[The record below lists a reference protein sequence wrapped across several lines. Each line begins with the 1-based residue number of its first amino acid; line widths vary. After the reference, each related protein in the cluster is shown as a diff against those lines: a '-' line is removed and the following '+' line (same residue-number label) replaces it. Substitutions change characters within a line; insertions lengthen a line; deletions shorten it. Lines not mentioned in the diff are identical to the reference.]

1 MQWVEGF
8 KRRWNFA
15 MRAITRSGK
24 ANEAL
29 GQTQLDSFS
38 TRIQQVIHDHKIV
51 KIFNADQTAVNFE
64 MIPTKTLSKEGL
76 KTVWVMAA
84 GKDKERVSAM
94 LMADADGIKYP
105 AFIVMKTT
113 KSKVPKNVQENMQQ
127 RNGFGKMFLR
137 QKIEKKRPNERFN
150 LKSPDRFD
158 IVEWINLAWD
168 ALQISTIINGFVK
181 CKIILNEELTDDREE
196 EEEAN
201 SIDATDVAFALQS
214 QGLLRGQPVDETS
227 DTFFERPISE

>member
-1 MQWVEGF
+1 MKPFKSRIREQWV
-8 KRRWNFA
+8 
-15 MRAITRSGK
+15 
-24 ANEAL
+24 
-29 GQTQLDSFS
+29 Q
-38 TRIQQVIHDHKIV
+38 
-51 KIFNADQTAVNFE
+51 
-64 MIPTKTLSKEGL
+64 
-76 KTVWVMAA
+76 
-84 GKDKERVSAM
+84 
-94 LMADADGIKYP
+94 
-105 AFIVMKTT
+105 
-113 KSKVPKNVQENMQQ
+113 
-127 RNGFGKMFLR
+127 FLR

-201 SIDATDVAFALQS
+201 SIDATDVAFARQS

-227 DTFFERPISE
+227 DTFFERSISE